1 MAKLG
6 DGYEFVLVDSPAV
19 LSVPDALA
27 ISHNV
32 DGVLLVA
39 GSNVRR
45 DALRDAHQQLT
56 RVGAKVLGIVVNGAG
71 DPRPLSY
78 VDYGPA
84 PRGADRWDMAL
95 SSADG
100 RLACNGGAAVSV
112 PGATMN
118 GPPAIVISKGA
129 QGLAVTRGLGERGVR
144 VIVLH

>member
-1 MAKLG
+1 MTLLPAGDALDQSATLLGLDSIFPSLVAKLG

-56 RVGAKVLGIVVNGAG
+56 RVGAKVLASSSTGPVIPASIPMSTTARAARRG
-71 DPRPLSY
+71 PL
-78 VDYGPA
+78 
-84 PRGADRWDMAL
+84 
-95 SSADG
+95 G
-100 RLACNGGAAVSV
+100 R
-112 PGATMN
+112 
-118 GPPAIVISKGA
+118 
-129 QGLAVTRGLGERGVR
+129 
-144 VIVLH
+144 